1 MYFRPGGGFPA
12 AAAAAPRREAA
23 APPVDL
29 RPPYDCVVI
38 AGNEAQ
44 RLVGWLVWIV
54 IVVRLPLYRDEMLY

>member
-44 RLVGWLVWIV
+44 RLVGWLVWS
-54 IVVRLPLYRDEMLY
+54 LDCHS

>member
-12 AAAAAPRREAA
+12 AAAPIREAA

>member
-44 RLVGWLVWIV
+44 RLVGWLVSLICHSC
-54 IVVRLPLYRDEMLY
+54 